1 MAEKYCVITYGCQ
14 MNEHDSEIMEGLLQ
28 ARGYQCTT
36 EEQEA
41 DIVVFNTC
49 TVRQGAEDRA
59 IGRCQT
65 LKGFKNLRPNLVV
78 VMSGCVAQD
87 QGQQLLDKIPH
98 LDIVVGTRDY
108 IHLPKLIDRYLID
121 GERIVAVEDIDKPFS
136 VNVTPVRQSNLRAFV
151 NIMYGCNNHCT
162 FCIVPKT
169 RGEEWSRPI
178 NDIVEEVKKLVA
190 DGCREVTLLGQNV
203 NSYMTEK
210 REDFADLLYAL
221 NEIEELW
228 RIRYTSSNP
237 KSCRDRHIGAVA
249 DCEKVMENLHL
260 PVQSG
265 NDRILRTMKRA
276 YNADR
281 YRHLISL
288 FQEQNPLN
296 SLTTDIIVG
305 FPTETEEEF
314 QETMKLVEEARYDS
328 AFMFMYSPRE
338 GTVAAEEMR
347 DDIPMTVKKR
357 RLQELIELQENI
369 AKEKNLAEIGRVHQV
384 LVEGPSKRDP
394 LKMQGRTR
402 TDKMVIFPGR
412 ERLIGSLVN
421 VRITEGN
428 PHSLRGE
435 IVTDGS

>member
-1 MAEKYCVITYGCQ
+1 M
-14 MNEHDSEIMEGLLQ
+14 
-28 ARGYQCTT
+28 
-36 EEQEA
+36 
-41 DIVVFNTC
+41 
-49 TVRQGAEDRA
+49 
-59 IGRCQT
+59 
-65 LKGFKNLRPNLVV
+65 
-78 VMSGCVAQD
+78 
-87 QGQQLLDKIPH
+87 
-98 LDIVVGTRDY
+98 
-108 IHLPKLIDRYLID
+108 
-121 GERIVAVEDIDKPFS
+121 
-136 VNVTPVRQSNLRAFV
+136 
-151 NIMYGCNNHCT
+151 
-162 FCIVPKT
+162 
-169 RGEEWSRPI
+169 
-178 NDIVEEVKKLVA
+178 
-190 DGCREVTLLGQNV
+190 LGQNV

-288 FQEQNPLN
+288 FREQNPLN

-314 QETMKLVEEARYDS
+314 QETLKLVEEARYDS

-347 DDIPMTVKKR
+347 DDVPMAVKKR
-357 RLQELIELQENI
+357 RLQELIDLQEHI
-369 AKEKNLAEIGRVHQV
+369 AKEKNLAEIGPIHQV
-384 LVEGPSKRDP
+384 LV
-394 LKMQGRTR
+394 
-402 TDKMVIFPGR
+402 
-412 ERLIGSLVN
+412 
-421 VRITEGN
+421 
-428 PHSLRGE
+428 
-435 IVTDGS
+435 